1 MMSID
6 WSLITP
12 EALQTLDLENLLEGV
27 ELRQCFNFSQH
38 LTRLCNEPERWSPVE
53 AACLRFAAQITSMRL
68 RRDEPS
74 EPYGPMFQTGGGRS
88 AAPADFPRETLK
100 AVYPWAAC
108 LKDAELRARFLD
120 VVWVQAKLFRAAKEA
135 VPAYIVSAQSL
146 FDPQHWTAYAER
158 LERAIRL
165 AASLGKPGAELIDS
179 AFQEVLSVVRRL
191 GGSDPLYLTLRLTQL
206 LLEFRRGDGAELAEY
221 TSKAARMAEESGDFW
236 RANGYFNAT
245 ADCYRAAHQPDEEAK
260 YRRAAAESLAKEAEA
275 ALSQPGRGAIA
286 AATVLSSA
294 VQAMRQ
300 AGGGKERAAE
310 LGRRLIELQAQ
321 AVSELHSISTTI
333 DVSDQV
339 RTAEG
344 IVRGRPFREAVLRL
358 CQIVRSPSLDSL
370 REEVGEQART
380 AVLDADSPQDVL
392 NSRGR
397 VVAKVPGLER
407 GAADPSLPGLRWRMF
422 RCAARRRSLNAQA
435 VIEPARQ
442 IILHEHA
449 PARDQVLDVIRH
461 SPWIP
466 DGRHESVARAI
477 VAGFHGDMLMVGH
490 LVPIQF
496 EAVVRQAVEL
506 GGAPDPMLKPDG
518 TQAERTLSALLDSAE
533 AKRAFG
539 EAGVFELEDLL
550 IDPLGSNLRNEV
562 AHGLKSDSD
571 FFSNQ
576 FVYTWWLFLRYV
588 ALSAHLVRERQA
600 AATSHKP
607 TSESVE

>member
-12 EALQTLDLENLLEGV
+12 EALQALDFETLLEGV
-27 ELRQCFNFSQH
+27 ESRECFNFSRH
-38 LTRLCNEPERWSPVE
+38 LARLRNEPERWSLAE
-53 AACLRFAAQITSMRL
+53 AACLRFATQVTSMTL
-68 RRDEPS
+68 HPNKPT
-74 EPYGPMFQTGGGRS
+74 EPYGPMFQMGEGRS
-88 AAPADFPRETLK
+88 AVPADFPREILK
-100 AVYPWAAC
+100 AVYPWAAS
-108 LKDAELRARFLD
+108 LKDPELRARFLD
-120 VVWVQAKLFRAAKEA
+120 VIWVQAKLFPAAKEA
-135 VPAYIVSAQSL
+135 VPAYIASAQSL
-146 FDPQHWTAYAER
+146 FDPQHWTACAKR

-165 AASLGKPGAELIDS
+165 AASLGKPGAELVDS
-179 AFQEVLSVVRRL
+179 ALEEVLTIVRRL

-221 TSKAARMAEESGDFW
+221 TSKAARMAEESGEFW
-236 RANGYFNAT
+236 RANGYFNST
-245 ADCYRAAHQPDEEAK
+245 ADCYRTAHQPDDEAT

-275 ALSQPGRGAIA
+275 ALSQAGRGAIA

-321 AVSELHSISTTI
+321 AVSELHSISTAI
-333 DVSDQV
+333 DVSDLV
-339 RTAEG
+339 RTAKG
-344 IVRGRPFREAVLRL
+344 IVRRRPFREAVLRL
-358 CQIVRSPSLDSL
+358 CQMLRTPSLDSL

-380 AVLDADSPQDVL
+380 GVLDADSPQDVL

-407 GAADPSLPGLRWRMF
+407 GATDPSLPGLRWRMF

-449 PARDQVLDVIRH
+449 PDRDQVLDVIRH

-466 DGRHESVARAI
+466 DGHHESVARAI

-518 TQAERTLSALLDSAE
+518 TQVERTLSALLDSAE

-571 FFSNQ
+571 FFSDDFLNI
-576 FVYTWWLFLRYV
+576 WWLLLRYV